1 MPTYLPW
8 LDLLRFIACV
18 LVILSHLNPFPQNPE
33 ANHFGHNGVGL
44 FFSISGYLIGSVL
57 MNGRERPAWVSRFY
71 ANRLLR
77 IYPALLA
84 ALAIYGAILL
94 TGRGKPGL
102 WGMWPEFR
110 DNLPYYLT
118 FTYHLSPN
126 EGTPYGIVWT
136 LCVEEYFYLLL
147 PLLFWSVGPRWTA
160 AILVGVIVVT
170 LEPRLHHIPGT
181 HVGTWFI
188 VPVNLL
194 TGAILATF
202 RPGPRDSRPWVGALG
217 LGAVLVNGVV
227 GWFHPFGPVMG
238 VVTTLT
244 VWSFATTRTP
254 VTPPLT
260 WLVQFG
266 KWSYGIYLVHLP
278 FCSGGLRAAQWLGLE
293 PAHGPVYFGVATLV
307 ATAGST
313 ALAAVLYYAVEHP
326 VLVRRPWVTNRPW
339 ARRLAAAIQVSLVP
353 AGVAYWL
360 SLGDGWTKLQAWW
373 QSLHWV
379 WER

>member
-8 LDLLRFIACV
+8 LDLLRFVACV

-57 MNGRERPAWVSRFY
+57 MTGRERPAWVSRFY

-170 LEPRLHHIPGT
+170 LEPRLHLIPGT
-181 HVGTWFI
+181 HVGTWFV

-194 TGAILATF
+194 AGAVLATF
-202 RPGPRDSRPWVGALG
+202 RPGPRDGRPWVGVLG
-217 LGAVLVNGVV
+217 LTWVLVNGVV

-293 PAHGPVYFGVATLV
+293 PAHGPVYFGVATLL
-307 ATAGST
+307 ATAGAT
-313 ALAAVLYYAVEHP
+313 ALAAVLYYTVERP
-326 VLVRRPWVTNRPW
+326 VLDRRPWVTNRPW
-339 ARRLAAAIQVSLVP
+339 ARRLTAAVQVSLVP
-353 AGVAYWL
+353 AGVTYWL
-360 SLGDGWTKLQAWW
+360 SVGGWTILQAWW

>member
-8 LDLLRFIACV
+8 LDLLRFVACV

-102 WGMWPEFR
+102 WGMWPEFW
-110 DNLPYYLT
+110 DNIPYYLT

-147 PLLFWSVGPRWTA
+147 PVLFWAFGPRGTA
-160 AILVGVIVVT
+160 AVLVGVVVVT
-170 LEPRLHHIPGT
+170 LEPRLHRVPGT
-181 HVGTWFI
+181 HIGTWFV

-194 TGAILATF
+194 TGAVLATL
-202 RPGPRDSRPWVGALG
+202 RPGMRDGRPWVGVVG
-217 LGAVLVNGVV
+217 LAWVLVNGVV

-244 VWSFATTRTP
+244 VWSFAVTRTP
-254 VTPPLT
+254 VPASLG
-260 WLVQFG
+260 WLVQCG

-278 FCSGGLRAAQWLGLE
+278 FCSGGLRVAQWLGLE
-293 PAHGPVYFGVATLV
+293 GTPSAVYFGVATLI
-307 ATAGST
+307 ATVGAT
-313 ALAAVLYYAVEHP
+313 ALAAVLYYSVERP
-326 VLVRRPWVTNRPW
+326 VLVRRSWVTDRPW
-339 ARRLAAAIQVSLVP
+339 ARRLAAMVQVSLVP
-353 AGVAYWL
+353 AGVVYWL
-360 SLGDGWTKLQAWW
+360 TTGGDRILTDWWRSLR
-373 QSLHWV
+373 WV
-379 WER
+379 WDR

>member
-8 LDLLRFIACV
+8 LDLLRFVACV
-18 LVILSHLNPFPQNPE
+18 LVILSHLNPFPQNPD

-57 MNGRERPAWVSRFY
+57 INGQGKPAWVSRFY

-84 ALAIYGAILL
+84 ALALYGAVLL
-94 TGRGKPGL
+94 TGRGRPGL

-118 FTYHLSPN
+118 FNKFLTPN
-126 EGTPYGIVWT
+126 GGAPYEIIWT

-147 PLLFWSVGPRWTA
+147 PLMFWVLGPRATA
-160 AILVGVIVVT
+160 AVLVGVIVVT
-170 LEPRLHHIPGT
+170 LEPRLEKVPGT
-181 HVGTWFI
+181 LIGTWF
-188 VPVNLL
+188 VLPVNLL
-194 TGAILATF
+194 TGAILATL
-202 RPGPRDSRPWVGALG
+202 RPAPRDGRPWVGAIG
-217 LGAVLVNGVV
+217 LAWVLANGVV
-227 GWFHPFGPVMG
+227 GWCHPFGPVMG

-254 VTPPLT
+254 VPSPLG

-266 KWSYGIYLVHLP
+266 KWSYSIYLVHLP

-293 PAHGPVYFGVATLV
+293 GATGFVYFGVATLL
-307 ATAGST
+307 ATAGATS
-313 ALAAVLYYAVEHP
+313 LAAVLYYTVEHP
-326 VLVRRPWVTNRPW
+326 VLVRRPWVTSRPW
-339 ARRLAAAIQVSLVP
+339 ARRLAAAVQVSLVP
-353 AGVAYWL
+353 AGITYWL
-360 SLGDGWTKLQAWW
+360 TVGGWTSLRGWW
-373 QSLHWV
+373 QSMRWV
-379 WER
+379 WGS

>member
-8 LDLLRFIACV
+8 LDLLRFVACV

-57 MNGRERPAWVSRFY
+57 MNGRGRPAWVSRFY

-147 PLLFWSVGPRWTA
+147 PLLFWAVGPRGTA

-170 LEPRLHHIPGT
+170 LEPRLHLIPGT
-181 HVGTWFI
+181 HVGTWFV

-194 TGAILATF
+194 TGAVLATF
-202 RPGPRDSRPWVGALG
+202 RPGPREGRPWVGALG
-217 LGAVLVNGVV
+217 LAWVLVNGVV

-293 PAHGPVYFGVATLV
+293 GAPGLVYFGVATLL

-313 ALAAVLYYAVEHP
+313 ALAAVLYYTVEHP

-339 ARRLAAAIQVSLVP
+339 ARRLAAAVQVSLVP

-360 SLGDGWTKLQAWW
+360 SIGGWTILQRWW
-373 QSLHWV
+373 QSLTWV

>member
-8 LDLLRFIACV
+8 LDLLRFVACV
-18 LVILSHLNPFPQNPE
+18 LVILSHMNPFPQNPE

-57 MNGRERPAWVSRFY
+57 MNGQERPEWVSRFY

-84 ALAIYGAILL
+84 GLAIYGAILL
-94 TGRGKPGL
+94 TGQGKPGL

-118 FTYHLSPN
+118 FTKYFSPN
-126 EGTPYGIVWT
+126 GGAPYEIVWT

-147 PLLFWSVGPRWTA
+147 PVLFWAVGPRWTA
-160 AILVGVIVVT
+160 VLLVGVIVVT
-170 LEPRLHHIPGT
+170 LEPRLHLLPGT
-181 HVGTWFI
+181 HLGTWFLI
-188 VPVNLL
+188 PVNLL
-194 TGAILATF
+194 TGGILATF
-202 RPGPRDSRPWVGALG
+202 RPGQRPGRPWIGAIG
-217 LGAVLVNGVV
+217 LAAVLANGVA

-244 VWSFATTRTP
+244 VWSFATTRMAVP
-254 VTPPLT
+254 PPLT

-266 KWSYGIYLVHLP
+266 KWSYSIYLVHLP

-293 PAHGPVYFGVATLV
+293 GSPGLVYFGVATLL
-307 ATAGST
+307 ATAGAT
-313 ALAAVLYYAVEHP
+313 GLAAVLYYTVERPILNRRAWVRNHP
-326 VLVRRPWVTNRPW
+326 WP
-339 ARRLAAAIQVSLVP
+339 RRLATIAQVSLVP
-353 AGVAYWL
+353 LGVAYWL
-360 SLGDGWTKLQAWW
+360 SIGGWSALKDWWGSLG
-373 QSLHWV
+373 S
-379 WER
+379 

>member
-8 LDLLRFIACV
+8 LDLLRFVACV
-18 LVILSHLNPFPQNPE
+18 LVILSHMNPFPQNPE

-57 MNGRERPAWVSRFY
+57 MNGRERPEWVSRFY

-84 ALAIYGAILL
+84 GLAIYGAILL

-118 FTYHLSPN
+118 FTKYFSPN
-126 EGTPYGIVWT
+126 GGAPYEIVWT

-147 PLLFWSVGPRWTA
+147 PVLFWAVGPRWTA
-160 AILVGVIVVT
+160 VFLVGVIVVT
-170 LEPRLHHIPGT
+170 LEPRLHLLPGT
-181 HVGTWFI
+181 HLGTWFLI
-188 VPVNLL
+188 PVNLL
-194 TGAILATF
+194 TGGILATF
-202 RPGPRDSRPWVGALG
+202 RPGQRPGRPWIGAIG
-217 LGAVLVNGVV
+217 LAAVLANGVA

-244 VWSFATTRTP
+244 VWSFATTRMP
-254 VTPPLT
+254 VPPPLT

-266 KWSYGIYLVHLP
+266 KWSYSIYLVHLP

-293 PAHGPVYFGVATLV
+293 GSPGLVYFGVATLL
-307 ATAGST
+307 ATAGAT
-313 ALAAVLYYAVEHP
+313 GLAAVLYYTVERP
-326 VLVRRPWVTNRPW
+326 ILNWRPWVRNHPW
-339 ARRLAAAIQVSLVP
+339 PRRLATIAQVSLVP
-353 AGVAYWL
+353 VGIAYWL
-360 SLGDGWTKLQAWW
+360 TIGGWSALKDWWGSLA
-373 QSLHWV
+373 S
-379 WER
+379 